1 MPFQIQ
7 PLKEFLVRPAVP
19 ATLARLPELAYNLY
33 WSWDHTVRSLFRRLD
48 PALWKAVNHNPILLL
63 GRIPQAALA
72 KAGADPRYLAL
83 YRRACEQ
90 HDAYLHKSAGSA
102 PPEELVAY
110 FSMEYGLIDCLQIYS
125 GGLGILS
132 GDHLKAARDADIP
145 LVAIG
150 LLYQK
155 GYFQQSLNPD
165 GWQQERNPVN
175 DFYTLPVQPV
185 RKPDGSE
192 IVIPVKLPTGPVYIK
207 LWHINVGRTKLY
219 LLDTNIPENERPEHR
234 DITDELYGGDAYT
247 RIRQEIVLGIGG
259 MRALKTLGLEPTVFH
274 MNEGHSA
281 FLALEQIRLYMRD
294 DNLTF

>member
-7 PLKEFLVRPAVP
+7 PLKEFLVRPALP
-19 ATLARLPELAYNLY
+19 ASLSRMPELAYNLF

-48 PALWKAVNHNPILLL
+48 PVLWKAVNHNPILLL
-63 GRIPQAALA
+63 GRVSQATLA
-72 KAGADPRYLAL
+72 KAGSDPRYLAL
-83 YRRACEQ
+83 YRKACEHFDSYIQ
-90 HDAYLHKSAGSA
+90 KTANE
-102 PPEELVAY
+102 PPREELIAY
-110 FSMEYGLIDCLQIYS
+110 FSMEYGLVDCMQIYS

-132 GDHLKAARDADIP
+132 GDHLKAASDADIP
-145 LVAIG
+145 LVGIG

-185 RKPDGSE
+185 RKSDGSE
-192 IVIPVKLPTGPVYIK
+192 IVISVNLPIGPVHIK

-219 LLDTNIPENERPEHR
+219 LLDTNIPENDRPDIR

-247 RIRQEIVLGIGG
+247 RIKQEIVLGIGG
-259 MRALKTLGLEPTVFH
+259 MRALKVLGLEPTVFH

-281 FLALEQIRLYMRD
+281 FLAVERVRVLMK
-294 DNLTF
+294 